1 MTSAR
6 PIPFS
11 AKAQR
16 RAARAALVARCVAV
30 QPTPTL
36 DRLALHVAAAAFV
49 FVWVLL

>member
-16 RAARAALVARCVAV
+16 RAARAALVARCTVT
-30 QPTPTL
+30 QPPL
-36 DRLALHVAAAAFV
+36 PVPSLFMWALAAFV
-49 FVWVLL
+49 FVVVL